1 MYIFIIIINYEI
13 AYNFVN
19 SEKSLLNYDKMMFNF
34 KLFGML

>member
-19 SEKSLLNYDKMMFNF
+19 SEKSLLNYAVNTK
-34 KLFGML
+34 